1 MSDGKIIIDT
11 SIDSSGAEKDIKS
24 LTSKLGSIA
33 GTATKT
39 LAKVSAVMAT
49 AAAGAIGVLTK
60 LSVEQYAEYEQ
71 LTGGVETLFKNSS
84 DKVMEYANNAY
95 ESAGMSANEY
105 MSTITGFAASLLQGL
120 GGDTEKAAQIGN
132 MAVTDMSDNAN
143 KMGTA
148 IERIQDAYQGFAK
161 QNYTM
166 LDNLKLGYGGT
177 KTEMERL
184 LADAQKISGVK
195 YDISNFN
202 DVIEAI
208 HVIQEQMGITGTTSL
223 EAASTIEG
231 SLNMT
236 KSAWTNLLTG
246 MADDNA
252 NFDVLVQNLV
262 NSLGSLGENLLPR
275 IKIAIEGI
283 GELIRTLLPKVLDE
297 IPEMMA
303 SLFPESMQE
312 DIKTIFEGIVEAI
325 KTTVD
330 FAMQWIP
337 KITEGFAWFL
347 ENSSTIVGGILAIS
361 AAVAGFK
368 AGAMMTKV
376 IKSWQEAQL
385 ALALYGMSAEGAAI
399 KQGVLNGVFSIW
411 ETLVALFTGKI
422 TLATAATA
430 LWSKAQAV
438 LNSILT
444 ANPIGLVV
452 AGIAALVAGIIYLW
466 NTNEGFREAVINC
479 WNAIK
484 EAGIDVWNWLV
495 KFFTEDIPKAWDSV
509 VTFFKGI
516 PDWFKEIWG
525 KITDTCKEWGN
536 DISNFFSEL
545 WNKIITAIKEWGRN
559 ISSFFIELWNG
570 VLDTIKQW
578 GENIKNFFT
587 ETIPSVIQS
596 VIGWFNELPYKIG
609 YALGELL
616 GSIVNGW
623 IKIFKY
629 FAENIPIWIDNIV
642 TWFSELPERI
652 WTVLTKVYNFIIQTF
667 KNIGSKFLEFKAEI
681 IQTITEFLTASY
693 QNITKWSTDTW
704 NKAVETGT
712 NFLNSIIEFFSQ
724 LPGVIWNWLVNAF
737 NNVANWVGNMINK
750 ANEVGTNFI
759 NSIINFFSQLPGKVW
774 SWLSNT
780 ISKVSEFASNLGN
793 KAKEAGQGM
802 VSNIVSAVS
811 GLPSQMASIGR
822 NIVEGVWNGIT
833 GMGSW
838 LMNKVSSFF
847 SGIVDGAKAALGIHS
862 PSRVMRDQVGK
873 YMAQGVGVG
882 FEDETKNVQKS
893 IEGDFEYLV
902 AKMQATVD
910 YETTMTTARVTAN
923 NGLSSKVEESNS
935 TPKDNKPNNPVAIFN
950 IDGREFMRATAPYQ
964 DEYDDYYNG
973 R

>member
-11 SIDSSGAEKDIKS
+11 EIDHGGLEKGIKS
-24 LTSKLGSIA
+24 FDSKLGSVA
-33 GTATKT
+33 STAVKT
-39 LAKVSAVMAT
+39 FAKVSAVMTT
-49 AAAGAIGVLTK
+49 AAVGAIGVLTK

-71 LTGGVETLFKNSS
+71 LVGGVETLFKNSS

-95 ESAGMSANEY
+95 KSAGMSANEY

-132 MAVTDMSDNAN
+132 MAVEDMADNAN
-143 KMGTA
+143 KMGTS
-148 IERIQDAYQGFAK
+148 IEMIQNAYQGFAK

-166 LDNLKLGYGGT
+166 LDNLKLGFGGT
-177 KTEMERL
+177 KEEMQRL
-184 LADAQKISGVK
+184 LQEAGKISGIK

-202 DVIEAI
+202 DIIEAI
-208 HVIQEQMGITGTTSL
+208 HVIQTEMGITGTTAK

-368 AGAMMTKV
+368 AGAMITKV

-385 ALALYGMSAEGAAI
+385 ALALYEMSAEGAAI
-399 KQGVLNGVFSIW
+399 KQGVLNGVFSVW

-422 TLATAATA
+422 TLATVATT

-438 LNSILT
+438 LNGILS
-444 ANPIGLVV
+444 ANPIGLII
-452 AGIAALVAGIIYLW
+452 AGVAALVAGIIYLW
-466 NTNEGFREAVINC
+466 NTNEGFREAVIKA
-479 WNAIK
+479 WNTIK
-484 EAGIDVWNWLV
+484 EVGIACWESICT
-495 KFFTEDIPKAWDSV
+495 FFTETIPNAWNSLV
-509 VTFFKGI
+509 SCLQGIPEWFKGVW
-516 PDWFKEIWG
+516 DRVLAVFKELG
-525 KITDTCKEWGN
+525 TN
-536 DISNFFSEL
+536 ISN
-545 WNKIITAIKEWGRN
+545 
-559 ISSFFIELWNG
+559 FFIELWNS
-570 VLDTIKQW
+570 VMETLKQW
-578 GENIKNFFT
+578 GENVSNFFT
-587 ETIPSVIQS
+587 ETIPQWIENIVN
-596 VIGWFNELPYKIG
+596 WFNELPYKIG
-609 YALGELL
+609 YALGALL

-623 IKIFKY
+623 INIFNY
-629 FAENIPIWIDNIV
+629 FAENIPLWIENISN
-642 TWFSELPERI
+642 WFSELPGKI
-652 WTVLTKVYNFIIQTF
+652 WTWLVNAYN
-667 KNIGSKFLEFKAEI
+667 NIAQWGSDTWNNI
-681 IQTITEFLTASY
+681 VTTCTNVVNSVTEFFSKLPGVVWNWLTNAY
-693 QNITKWSTDTW
+693 NNIVTW
-704 NKAVETGT
+704 GTNTYNKAVETGS
-712 NFLNSIIEFFSQ
+712 NFLNSIVS
-724 LPGVIWNWLVNAF
+724 
-737 NNVANWVGNMINK
+737 
-750 ANEVGTNFI
+750 
-759 NSIINFFSQLPGKVW
+759 FFSQLPGKIW

-780 ISKVSEFASNLGN
+780 LSKVVQFASDLGSR
-793 KAKEAGQGM
+793 ARQAGSNM

-811 GLPSQMASIGR
+811 GLPSQMASIGK
-822 NIVEGVWNGIT
+822 NVVQGVWNGIT

-838 LMNKVSSFF
+838 LSSKVSSFF
-847 SGIVDGAKAALGIHS
+847 SGIVDGAKKALGIHS
-862 PSRVMRDQVGK
+862 PSRVFRDQVGK

-882 FEDETKNVQKS
+882 FEDETKNVERS
-893 IEGDFEYLV
+893 MESDFQYLV

-910 YETTMTTARVTAN
+910 YEKAMTTARVVAYN
-923 NGLSSKVEESNS
+923 NSLDGGVEESDSNYKES
-935 TPKDNKPNNPVAIFN
+935 NNVIHVHLDVDGKEFTQTVVAPN
-950 IDGREFMRATAPYQ
+950 Q
-964 DEYDDYYNG
+964 DVLSDYYEG
-973 R
+973 RLP